1 MLLTFSN
8 VKKKKKYKIGILWK
22 KKKFKKI
29 QRKFNKVGCMIV
41 YIEVNFNSS
50 KIWSYEWNKNELKI
64 LRGRIKMDNPST
76 FLLHRQLQLLKLI
89 IKYNQKMILVYLK
102 RDI

>member
-8 VKKKKKYKIGILWK
+8 VKKKKYKIGILWK

-50 KIWSYEWNKNELKI
+50 EIWSYEWNKNELKI

-76 FLLHRQLQLLKLI
+76 FLSHRQLQLLKLI
-89 IKYNQKMILVYLK
+89 IKYNRKMILVYLK
-102 RDI
+102 RDIQ